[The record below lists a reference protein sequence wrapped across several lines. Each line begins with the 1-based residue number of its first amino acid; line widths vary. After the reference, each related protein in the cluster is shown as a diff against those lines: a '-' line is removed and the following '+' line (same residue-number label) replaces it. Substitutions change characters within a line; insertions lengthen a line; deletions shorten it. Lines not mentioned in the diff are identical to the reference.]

1 MYQLQTKKLVKKY
14 NKNKGISRKKMK
26 INNKLID

>member
-1 MYQLQTKKLVKKY
+1 MYQLLTKKLVKKY
-14 NKNKGISRKKMK
+14 NKNKDILRKKMK